1 MRRMQ
6 ILFDDSSV
14 LAIRRDDFFHSIG
27 CDLSSGFFSRR
38 SMQFGIFLLFKI
50 VSEIAFVFD
59 RNCI

>member
-38 SMQFGIFLLFKI
+38 SMLGIFLLFKI